1 MGGSEYPEKTHAC
14 AVEHAH
20 SLIHSF
26 CVFLCESNVVTKKG
40 GKKGLPVKMSIMTA
54 IDGQHRPLVDTVG
67 NFTKETTVQKID
79 FETYD
84 FQIPF
89 FSFDF

>member
-1 MGGSEYPEKTHAC
+1 
-14 AVEHAH
+14 
-20 SLIHSF
+20 
-26 CVFLCESNVVTKKG
+26 
-40 GKKGLPVKMSIMTA
+40 MSIMTA

-67 NFTKETTVQKID
+67 NFTKETVQKID

-89 FSFDF
+89 FSFDFWIIS